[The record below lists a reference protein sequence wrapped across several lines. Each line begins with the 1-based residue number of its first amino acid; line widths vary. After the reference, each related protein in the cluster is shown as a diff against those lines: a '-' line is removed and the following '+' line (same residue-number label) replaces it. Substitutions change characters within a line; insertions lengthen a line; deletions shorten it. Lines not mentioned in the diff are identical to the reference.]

1 MIPSDDFVFSQ
12 SALEAYRECPRRF
25 ELRFIQDLRWPG
37 LETQDA
43 IEHEAQIERG
53 EEFHQLLHM
62 HSLGVDESK
71 LEATIRDDE
80 IRLWWRNYLGWQKD
94 NLPLT
99 RWSEISLTA
108 PIGASLVTAKYD
120 VIAREP
126 GGGFL
131 IVDWKSGKVDS
142 RARLTRRLQTSV
154 YPFVLARAGESLNDG
169 RPVTPES
176 IRMVYWYAQ
185 TGETLEFNTTPEQI
199 ERTDADLKSIIDEI
213 AARFEFPK
221 TNDERR
227 CRFCVYR
234 SLCERGVEA
243 GSLAEFP
250 DDKPEPEETLII
262 DLADIEEI
270 AF

>member
-62 HSLGVDESK
+62 HSLGVEERK
-71 LEATIRDDE
+71 LEETIRDDE
-80 IRLWWRNYLGWQKD
+80 IRAWWKNYLLWQKD
-94 NLPLT
+94 NLPPA

-108 PIGASLVTAKYD
+108 PVGASLVTAKYD
-120 VIAREP
+120 VIARERD
-126 GGGFL
+126 GGFL

-142 RARLTRRLQTSV
+142 RARLARRLQTSV
-154 YPFVLARAGESLNDG
+154 YPFVLARAGESLNEG
-169 RPVTPES
+169 LAIAPER
-176 IRMVYWYAQ
+176 IRMVYWFAQ
-185 TGETLEFNTTPEQI
+185 TGETLEFNTTLDLVEK
-199 ERTDADLKSIIDEI
+199 TDADLRSMIDEI

-234 SLCERGVEA
+234 SLCERGAQA
-243 GSLAEFP
+243 GNLDELP
-250 DDKPEPEETLII
+250 DDTTEPEETLVI